1 MPNKRFV
8 IPKIV
13 TKLPYH
19 EVDKSNTIDLND
31 EERNKRELEEFMKEG
46 EKAQELYNNS
56 VKEMQN
62 RIREID
68 K

>member
-8 IPKIV
+8 MPKLV
-13 TKLPYH
+13 TKLPHH

-31 EERNKRELEEFMKEG
+31 EERNKRELEEFIKEG
-46 EKAQELYNNS
+46 EKAQELYNNF
-56 VKEMQN
+56 VKNSQN
-62 RIREID
+62 REREFD